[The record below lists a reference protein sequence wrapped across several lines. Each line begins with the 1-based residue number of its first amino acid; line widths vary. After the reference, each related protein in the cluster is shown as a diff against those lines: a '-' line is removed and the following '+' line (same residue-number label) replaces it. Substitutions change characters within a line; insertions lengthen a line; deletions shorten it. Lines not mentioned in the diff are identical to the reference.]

1 MAIRRPKAKHDEI
14 PVSKYHGRRMGEAE
28 YLALP
33 EEKPYLEY
41 VDGVVLQ
48 KPMPDKFHGRLVLF
62 LDYLFYGYILRSG
75 GDGGPERR
83 MRFADGSG
91 FRLPD
96 TAYWKP
102 GRESGD
108 DSTPSVVVEVRSSDQ
123 AMAELR
129 RKCRA
134 FRANGVEC
142 CWLIDPY
149 GRYVEVFDEEHDGVR
164 LSADAALE
172 TAGMPGFS
180 VTQAELWAALD
191 R

>member
-1 MAIRRPKAKHDEI
+1 MAIRRPRPGADEF
-14 PVSKYHGRRMGEAE
+14 PVSKYHGGRMSEAQ
-28 YLALP
+28 YLSLP

-41 VDGVVLQ
+41 VDGVDDL
-48 KPMPDKFHGRLVLF
+48 HGRLILF
-62 LDYLFYGYILRSG
+62 IDYLLYGYILGAG

-83 MRFADGSG
+83 MRLPDGSG

-96 TAYWKP
+96 TAYWAP
-102 GRESGD
+102 GRPSGS
-108 DSTPSVVVEVRSSDQ
+108 DSVPSVVFEVLSRDQ
-123 AMAELR
+123 SVAELR

-149 GRYVEVFDEEHDGVR
+149 ARTVEVFDGGRDGER
-164 LSADAALE
+164 LPGEASIE
-172 TAGMPGFS
+172 TPAMPGFS
-180 VTQAELWAALD
+180 IPQADLWAALD

>member
-1 MAIRRPKAKHDEI
+1 MT
-14 PVSKYHGRRMGEAE
+14 EAE

-33 EEKPYLEY
+33 GEKPYLEY
-41 VDGVVLQ
+41 VDGMVLQ
-48 KPMPDKFHGRLVLF
+48 KPMPDELHGRLVMF
-62 LDYLFYGYILRSG
+62 LDYLWYGYVLRNG

-91 FRLPD
+91 YRLPD
-96 TAYWKP
+96 TAYWAP
-102 GRESGD
+102 GRPSGG
-108 DSTPSVVVEVRSSDQ
+108 DSVPSVVVEVRSADQ

-134 FRANGVEC
+134 FRANGVDC

-149 GRYVEVFDEEHDGVR
+149 ARNIEVFEDSRDGALLAPDE
-164 LSADAALE
+164 ALE
-172 TAGMPGFS
+172 TPVMPGFS
-180 VTQAELWAALD
+180 IPQSDLWAAMD